1 MSTTLTV
8 TGSGLKPFM
17 GALSLPSEE
26 GVAPAL
32 VLVQE
37 WWGITE
43 HVRSLVDR
51 FAAEGLV
58 VLAPDLYDGRV
69 AQNAEDAAA
78 LMNALDTQLAVR
90 KIAAAADLLRSHPR
104 SNGRVGVTGFCMGG
118 ALAFRAA
125 CDVENLGAVV
135 PFYGLPGDV
144 DWARVTAPIMAH
156 FAEHDDW
163 AKASSARALAAQLG
177 KLGKEMTLHVYDASH
192 AFMNDTRPEVYNAEV
207 AKVAWSRT
215 VKFLKSHLS

>member
-1 MSTTLTV
+1 MSTTLTITV
-8 TGSGLKPFM
+8 SGLKPFE
-17 GALSLPSEE
+17 GTISLPPAE

-32 VLVQE
+32 VVIHE
-37 WWGITE
+37 WWGITD

-58 VLAPDLYDGRV
+58 VLAPDLYDGQV
-69 AQNAEDAAA
+69 AKNADEAEV
-78 LMNALDTQLAVR
+78 LMNGLDWPLAIR
-90 KIAAAADLLRSHPR
+90 KVSAATDLLRAHPR
-104 SNGRVGVTGFCMGG
+104 STGKVGVTGFCMGG

-125 CDVENLGAVV
+125 CEVAHLGAVV

-156 FAEHDDW
+156 FAVHDDW
-163 AKASSARALAAQLG
+163 AKASSAEAIKAQLARM
-177 KLGKEMTLHVYDASH
+177 GKEMALHVYDASH
-192 AFMNDTRPEVYNAEV
+192 AFMNDTRPDVYNAEV
-207 AKVAWSRT
+207 AKLAWSRT